1 MAKVTVKYS
10 TRALNDLEE
19 IEEYYNQYPSS
30 KQMGQIFQQV
40 EGLKV
45 QPLRGRPIP
54 ELKDDKNIRHVNAG
68 NYRVIYHVIAE
79 YLLMILRVFHVRRQL
94 NPNDDLDFN
103 N

>member
-10 TRALNDLEE
+10 TRAVDDLEE

-30 KQMGQIFQQV
+30 KQMGQIFGGV
-40 EGLKV
+40 KDLKV

-54 ELKDDKNIRHVNAG
+54 ELKDDKNIRHINAG
-68 NYRVIYHVIAE
+68 NYRIIYHVIAE
-79 YLLMILRVFHVRRQL
+79 YLLMILRVFHVKRNL
-94 NPNDDLDFN
+94 NPDDDLDFN